1 MSYKPAKVILPK
13 QTVKSVAERSYTKD
27 NWGKEKRSAAEFDRG
42 RARLFLAF

>member
-27 NWGKEKRSAAEFDRG
+27 IGRKEKGSAAEFDRG
-42 RARLFLAF
+42 RARLFLGF